1 MSPNGPSTSDAKT
14 ASLELGAAKRVRAFC
29 VHVFTASGAALGLLA
44 LNAAVRGDWPWMF
57 WWLGAALIVD
67 GIDGSFARRFRV
79 AELLPR
85 WSGEGLDF
93 VVDFVTYVF
102 VPAYAIASGGLLPH
116 VVAIPFGALIVTT
129 GALYFADRNMKLD
142 GNYFR
147 GFPVLWN
154 AAAFYLF
161 LLRPSPWIAAV
172 AVTCLLVLTF
182 LPFRFI
188 HPVRVAQGRQVNIA
202 LLLLWSI
209 LAAIALGNGLSPRPW
224 VSAAL
229 CAIGLYFVA
238 AGLLRPRNFEGQKC

>member
-1 MSPNGPSTSDAKT
+1 MSLDGNPAGNESAIAGKSTPVQRA
-14 ASLELGAAKRVRAFC
+14 RAFG
-29 VHVFTASGAALGLLA
+29 VHIFTASGAALGLLA
-44 LNAAVRGDWPWMF
+44 LIAAVRGDFPWMF
-57 WWLGAALIVD
+57 WWLGIALAVD
-67 GIDGSFARRFRV
+67 GIDGSFARRYRV

-85 WSGEGLDF
+85 WSGDGLDF

-102 VPAYAIASGGLLPH
+102 VPAYAIATGGLLPH

-129 GALYFADRNMKLD
+129 GALYFADRDMKLE

-188 HPVRVAQGRQVNIA
+188 HPVRVTQGRRVNIA
-202 LLLLWSI
+202 LLVLWSI
-209 LAAIALGNGLSPRPW
+209 LAAIALGNDLSPRPW

-238 AGLLRPRNFEGQKC
+238 AGLLRPRNSQG

>member
-1 MSPNGPSTSDAKT
+1 MSLDGNPASDAKPT
-14 ASLELGAAKRVRAFC
+14 SPEPGAAQRARAFG
-29 VHVFTASGAALGLLA
+29 VHIFTASGAALGLLA
-44 LNAAVRGDWPWMF
+44 LIAAVRGDWPWMF
-57 WWLGAALIVD
+57 WWLGAALFVD

-79 AELLPR
+79 MELLPR
-85 WSGEGLDF
+85 WSGDGLDF

-102 VPAYAIASGGLLPH
+102 VPAYAIAASGLLPQS
-116 VVAIPFGALIVTT
+116 VATALGALIVIT
-129 GALYFADRNMKLD
+129 GALYFADREMKLD

-161 LLRPSPWIAAV
+161 LLRPSPWIAAA

-182 LPFRFI
+182 LPFRFV
-188 HPVRVAQGRQVNIA
+188 HPVRVLQARQVNIA
-202 LLLLWSI
+202 LLVLWSI
-209 LAAIALGNGLSPRPW
+209 LAAVALGYSLNPRPW

-238 AGLLRPRNFEGQKC
+238 AGLIRPRNAEG

>member
-1 MSPNGPSTSDAKT
+1 MSQEGNTTPSSRIAER
-14 ASLELGAAKRVRAFC
+14 ARAFG
-29 VHVFTASGAALGLLA
+29 VHIFTASGAALGLLA
-44 LNAAVRGDWPWMF
+44 LIAAVRGDWPWMF
-57 WWLGAALIVD
+57 WWLGAALAVD
-67 GIDGSFARRFRV
+67 GIDGIFARRFRV

-85 WSGEGLDF
+85 WSGDGLDF

-102 VPAYAIASGGLLPH
+102 VPAYAIAAGGLLPQF
-116 VVAIPFGALIVTT
+116 VSVPLGALIVTT
-129 GALYFADRNMKLD
+129 GALYFADRNMKMD

-161 LLRPSPWIAAV
+161 LLRPSPWIAAA
-172 AVTCLLVLTF
+172 AVTALLVLTF

-188 HPVRVAQGRQVNIA
+188 HPVRVASGRQVNIA
-202 LLLLWSI
+202 LLVLWSI
-209 LAAIALGNGLSPRPW
+209 LAAMALGDGLSPRPW

-238 AGLLRPRNFEGQKC
+238 AGLLRSRNSEG